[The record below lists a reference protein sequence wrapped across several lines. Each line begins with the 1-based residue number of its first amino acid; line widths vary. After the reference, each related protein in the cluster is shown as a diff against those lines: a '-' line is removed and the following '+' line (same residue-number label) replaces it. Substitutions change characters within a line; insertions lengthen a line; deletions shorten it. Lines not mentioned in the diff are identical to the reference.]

1 MERIGY
7 AILLGVI
14 AILIWAIIMGTEKM
28 TRLIIGNYVIWGT
41 CFAFGESIHYRVNQ
55 LATTPEANLLGIS
68 YQSLAHFLNM
78 GQLTFVL
85 VLFILL
91 VVLVYTSST
100 IKVSSIQNPSTER
113 LYYIALIP
121 LTLLSFIFA
130 LSLAV
135 MGEGIETMETI
146 KQNVSGTFS
155 FVGDFIQAMPLW
167 MLAHGIVVLLISSHI
182 TIKLNFTKK
191 TTHLPEGLG
200 DL

>member
-1 MERIGY
+1 
-7 AILLGVI
+7 
-14 AILIWAIIMGTEKM
+14 
-28 TRLIIGNYVIWGT
+28 
-41 CFAFGESIHYRVNQ
+41 
-55 LATTPEANLLGIS
+55 
-68 YQSLAHFLNM
+68 M

-85 VLFILL
+85 VLFIILIA
-91 VVLVYTSST
+91 LVYTSST
-100 IKVSSIQNPSTER
+100 IKVSTIQNPSTER

-167 MLAHGIVVLLISSHI
+167 MLAHGILVLLISSHI
-182 TIKLNFTKK
+182 NIKLNFAKK